1 LKIITTSWDDGHPLD
16 FKLAELL
23 DKYNLK
29 GTFYIPRSNEEH
41 KVMSEAEIKVL
52 SRHFEIGGHT
62 LTHARLGN
70 LSKQKVYEEVNGCYQ
85 WLAELLE
92 VMPVSFCFP
101 GGVYN
106 KAAVQQA
113 VDSGFNVLRTTELLS
128 VKAVTGSL
136 APTTLQVYEH
146 KKSTYLKHLIKRMK
160 IDNFLVWLKTMASS
174 DLMYL
179 VDYYI
184 DKIDREGGC
193 MHIWGH
199 SWEIEQFG
207 LWQKLELLF
216 KQIAN
221 LSSFH
226 YVLNKN
232 LLLDDAGEA
241 N

>member
-1 LKIITTSWDDGHPLD
+1 
-16 FKLAELL
+16 
-23 DKYNLK
+23 
-29 GTFYIPRSNEEH
+29 
-41 KVMSEAEIKVL
+41 
-52 SRHFEIGGHT
+52 
-62 LTHARLGN
+62 
-70 LSKQKVYEEVNGCYQ
+70 
-85 WLAELLE
+85 
-92 VMPVSFCFP
+92 
-101 GGVYN
+101 
-106 KAAVQQA
+106 
-113 VDSGFNVLRTTELLS
+113 
-128 VKAVTGSL
+128 
-136 APTTLQVYEH
+136 
-146 KKSTYLKHLIKRMK
+146 
-160 IDNFLVWLKTMASS
+160 
-174 DLMYL
+174 MYL